1 RPLAHAESG
10 RQLPLPRSAAAQALG
25 PADNQRLAVQRHEI
39 GDAHPAVI
47 AAVEFGPEHQRL
59 GLVLALHLTDR
70 LVRCQL
76 PETVF
81 LGAEQLAETGG
92 RIKPRWAEP
101 VDTAVAPD
109 QRCAAQVTEQRIV
122 LDRLGHEYPCLSV

>member
-1 RPLAHAESG
+1 MTQPIEDYALLGNLRCAALVGRNGSIDWFCPPRFDSPACFSKLLGTEEHGFWQLAPDRP
-10 RQLPLPRSAAAQALG
+10 
-25 PADNQRLAVQRHEI
+25 
-39 GDAHPAVI
+39 
-47 AAVEFGPEHQRL
+47 
-59 GLVLALHLTDR
+59 
-70 LVRCQL
+70 VRCQL